1 MNWLIFTGKED
12 KKETEALAAFLKSK
26 KIPYSII
33 EANAEYF
40 SHAHKANKDD
50 TKKLYAQ
57 LYKTTHC
64 ICTGMDDISPSPLF
78 LYVAGLFSGKQ
89 LPVFLV
95 PSKGNLPE
103 RIADSLGKTFADV
116 PALLK
121 SLKKNFPEYIK
132 QEVQNSIKKKLF
144 NLGVPLTPD
153 SFSNYIARGDLDISK
168 LFVKAGMDASICDSA
183 GTPMLC
189 IATRS
194 NKLPLV
200 SWLIKIGANINAAS
214 EDRGYTALMD
224 AVWKNNYEIAD
235 LLVKAGADINTI
247 AKDGQPLMVIAA
259 GICNIKICK
268 LLFENGGDIDLKDRM
283 GMSALD
289 YAKLFKKQVLIDLFE
304 AKRR

>member
-1 MNWLIFTGKED
+1 MNWLLFTGKED
-12 KKETEALAAFLKSK
+12 AGETGSLVAFLKSK
-26 KIPYSII
+26 KVPYGII
-33 EANAEYF
+33 RADSEDF
-40 SHAHKANKDD
+40 LHAHEAGTNDA
-50 TKKLYAQ
+50 KKLYAQ
-57 LYKTTHC
+57 LHKTTHC
-64 ICTGMDDISPSPLF
+64 ICTGMDDIPPSPLF
-78 LYVAGLFSGKQ
+78 LYAAGLFSGKQ

-95 PSKGNLPE
+95 PSKGTLPD
-103 RIADSLGKTFADV
+103 RIAVSFGKTFADV

-121 SLKKNFPEYIK
+121 SLRKNFPEYIK

-200 SWLIKIGANINAAS
+200 SWLVKIGADINAAS

-224 AVWKNNYEIAD
+224 AVWKNNYEIAE
-235 LLVKAGADINTI
+235 LLVNAGADINTV
-247 AKDGQPLMVIAA
+247 AKDGQPLMVIAT

-268 LLFENGGDIDLKDRM
+268 LLFKNGGDITVKNRM
-283 GMSALD
+283 GMSAFD
-289 YAKLFKKQVLIDLFE
+289 YAKLFKKQVLIDLFK
-304 AKRR
+304 AKCR